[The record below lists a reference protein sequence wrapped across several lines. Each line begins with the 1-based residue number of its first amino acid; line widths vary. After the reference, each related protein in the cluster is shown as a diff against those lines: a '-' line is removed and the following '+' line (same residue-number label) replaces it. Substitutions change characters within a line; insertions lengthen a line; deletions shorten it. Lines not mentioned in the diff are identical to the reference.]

1 MTESAAG
8 PGPQWPTLEQQ
19 LNQLS
24 VKPGSALEQLIKN
37 NQDFSMLEPQ
47 EANDGLEFP
56 LWLRVYVRKMHP
68 ELQFRGPR
76 VGYPL
81 ILKEILSYMLRHQD
95 APTGAPE
102 PSP

>member
-1 MTESAAG
+1 MTESAASTG
-8 PGPQWPTLEQQ
+8 PHWPSLQQQ
-19 LNQLS
+19 LSQLG
-24 VKPGSALEQLIKN
+24 VKAGSALEQLIKD

-47 EANDGLEFP
+47 EADDGLEFP

-102 PSP
+102 RSL